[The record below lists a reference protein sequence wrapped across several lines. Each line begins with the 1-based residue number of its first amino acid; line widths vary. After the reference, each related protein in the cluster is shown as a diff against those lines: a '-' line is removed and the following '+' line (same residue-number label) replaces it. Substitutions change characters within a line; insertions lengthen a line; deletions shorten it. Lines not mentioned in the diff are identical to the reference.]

1 MENQIHNYFFLSR
14 NRFVN
19 SYNLYV
25 WKNGQQKD
33 QGQKISNITN
43 CTTSTVLFIEPCVS
57 YNFAVEFIEHDWAK
71 ADIKSTK
78 FFRYY
83 ISRSYTFI
91 IEHKYLKFQVSYG
104 YNPNHQSRVL
114 NKASIKFSDYVMLL
128 QNK

>member
-33 QGQKISNITN
+33 QGQKITITN
-43 CTTSTVLFIEPCVS
+43 CATSTDLLIEPCVS
-57 YNFAVEFIEHDWAK
+57 YNFPVEFIEHDWAK
-71 ADIKSTK
+71 TDIKSTK

-83 ISRSYTFI
+83 IYQEATPSLLNTNISNFKFRMAI
-91 IEHKYLKFQVSYG
+91 IQTINLES
-104 YNPNHQSRVL
+104 
-114 NKASIKFSDYVMLL
+114 
-128 QNK
+128 